1 MKHKL
6 NIEIRKILFLS
17 LVIAY
22 SSANAQYSGYYT
34 VNQNV
39 NANIN
44 ENVKV
49 SGNVTVNKNIS
60 TIDYGKLALANA
72 QKERTRLENLKYADT
87 KQKQISLE
95 IASYPTKAY
104 DYGFQNTFKVKGK
117 DAKPY
122 GFRKF
127 KMSYR
132 IPHNTLFVN
141 AGAGRFENVSTNNIT
156 TEFIISAPL
165 YNKKKDMVDV
175 ERIAKMDSM
184 IAGQLNKDGENG
196 EIFVHK
202 KDINRA
208 TVYGVK
214 GFKSSLI
221 WEDDYQYTITD
232 NFISYDPTKKNG
244 VMYFVKVRT
253 YGDKDEVT
261 FEELEGRRY
270 YLRRL
275 IEKVISTAQVGD
287 MKY

>member
-1 MKHKL
+1 M
-6 NIEIRKILFLS
+6 RKILL
-17 LVIAY
+17 LTLLIAY
-22 SSANAQYSGYYT
+22 STVNAQYSGYYT
-34 VNQNV
+34 VNQNI
-39 NANIN
+39 NANVN
-44 ENVKV
+44 ENVNV
-49 SGNVTVNKNIS
+49 SGNVNVNKNIS

-72 QKERTRLENLKYADT
+72 QNEKTRLENLKYADA

-95 IASYPTKAY
+95 IASEPTKAF
-104 DYGFQNTFKVKGK
+104 DYGFQNTFEVKGK
-117 DAKPY
+117 VAKPY
-122 GFRKF
+122 GFKKF
-127 KMSYR
+127 TMSYR
-132 IPHNTLFVN
+132 IPHNSLFVN

-156 TEFIISAPL
+156 TEFIISGPQ
-165 YNKKKDMVDV
+165 YNKKKDTVDV
-175 ERIAKMDSM
+175 EKIAQMDSM
-184 IAGQLNKDGENG
+184 IVGQLNKDGKNR

-208 TVYGVK
+208 TVYGIK
-214 GFKSSLI
+214 GFKYSLI

-275 IEKVISTAQVGD
+275 IEKVVSTAQVGD